1 MSDLDFQ
8 VEEGQIVS
16 VIGPNGAGKTTL
28 FNMIT
33 GFYHPDRGTISFDGQ
48 ELAGSQPFEVT
59 RAGIARTFQ
68 NIRLFG
74 DMTVKENLIVA
85 GQCRSKTSLF
95 EAILKMPSVRRFESE
110 LDKKIVTL
118 LGTFELIDKLN
129 LKASALSYGEQRRLE
144 IARALITEPRFL
156 LLDEPTAGMNPQESE
171 SVMELIAR
179 LRNMSITVLL
189 IEHNMN
195 VVMGISDRIA
205 VMDHGA
211 KIAEGNAGEI
221 QSNEAVIAA
230 YLGDAKFEYA
240 KH

>member
-1 MSDLDFQ
+1 
-8 VEEGQIVS
+8 
-16 VIGPNGAGKTTL
+16 
-28 FNMIT
+28 
-33 GFYHPDRGTISFDGQ
+33 
-48 ELAGSQPFEVT
+48 
-59 RAGIARTFQ
+59 
-68 NIRLFG
+68 
-74 DMTVKENLIVA
+74 
-85 GQCRSKTSLF
+85 
-95 EAILKMPSVRRFESE
+95 
-110 LDKKIVTL
+110 
-118 LGTFELIDKLN
+118 
-129 LKASALSYGEQRRLE
+129 
-144 IARALITEPRFL
+144 
-156 LLDEPTAGMNPQESE
+156 MNPQESE